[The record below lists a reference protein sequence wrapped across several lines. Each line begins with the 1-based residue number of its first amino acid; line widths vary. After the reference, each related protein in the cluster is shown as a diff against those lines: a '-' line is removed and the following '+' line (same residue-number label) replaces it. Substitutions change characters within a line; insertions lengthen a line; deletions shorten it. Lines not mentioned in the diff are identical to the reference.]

1 MLIPLAVVKGNV
13 RSSGGWNFGGDF
25 MASGLGDPAPLR
37 AKESLDHEPG
47 FPVK

>member
-13 RSSGGWNFGGDF
+13 RSSDGWNFGGDF
-25 MASGLGDPAPLR
+25 MASTSVNPEFRPMTR
-37 AKESLDHEPG
+37 LDHEAV

>member
-13 RSSGGWNFGGDF
+13 KSSDGWNFGGDF
-25 MASGLGDPAPLR
+25 MASGLGDPALQ